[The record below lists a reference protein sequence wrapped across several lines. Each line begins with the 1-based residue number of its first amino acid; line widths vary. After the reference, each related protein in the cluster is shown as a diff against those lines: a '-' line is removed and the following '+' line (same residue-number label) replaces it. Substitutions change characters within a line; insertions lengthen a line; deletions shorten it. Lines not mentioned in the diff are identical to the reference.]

1 MVLAGRAEAPAAEGI
16 ANCVTICITHTCT
29 PWIMAILNMRL
40 DDELDRR
47 LAREATLENQTR
59 SELARAAIAEYLEQR
74 ERRRFQARI
83 LRAARGRG
91 DREAIA
97 TAEEALYSDN
107 EALDI
112 SEQLAAEPKAAYDA
126 RKPRRKKR

>member
-1 MVLAGRAEAPAAEGI
+1 M
-16 ANCVTICITHTCT
+16 CVTFFYT
-29 PWIMAILNMRL
+29 PRIMATLNMRL
-40 DDELDRR
+40 DDELEQR
-47 LAREATLENQTR
+47 LAREASLENQTR

-74 ERRRFQARI
+74 ERRRFQAQI

>member
-1 MVLAGRAEAPAAEGI
+1 MVPAGGAEAPAAEGI

-29 PWIMAILNMRL
+29 PRIMATLNMRL

-47 LAREATLENQTR
+47 LAREASLENQTR
-59 SELARAAIAEYLEQR
+59 SELARAAIASYLEQR
-74 ERRRFQARI
+74 ERRRFQAEI
-83 LRAARGRG
+83 LRAARARG

-97 TAEEALYSDN
+97 TAEEALYTDN

-112 SEQLAAEPKAAYDA
+112 PEQLAAEPKAGYGA
-126 RKPRRKKR
+126 RQSKRKKR